1 MRKHLAMS
9 ALLDLLFPSKCVV
22 CERPPQLVCVGC
34 LPAPRP
40 QSELLSGYRLS
51 YALDLEGAAEKLI
64 TGYKDQSKLALARC
78 LAGYLDEALELL
90 PVRPAKIL
98 VPPSSRKNFARRGY
112 NPVELICSKSP
123 KLRPVKRVRA
133 RSIKFTL
140 DQRGLSARDRRENLE
155 GAFEVESGSGPLL
168 IVDDV
173 VTTGATALSLAS
185 ASAAAGF
192 EVVGICVVARRNSP
206 GQTRETKKA

>member
-51 YALDLEGAAEKLI
+51 YALDLVGAAEKLI
-64 TGYKDQSKLALARC
+64 TGYKDQSKLALARH
-78 LAGYLDEALELL
+78 LAGYLDEALEFL

-98 VPPSSRKNFARRGY
+98 VPPSSRNNFARRGY

-123 KLRPVKRVRA
+123 KLHSLKRVTA

-140 DQRGLSARDRRENLE
+140 DQRGLSAKDRRENLD
-155 GAFEVESGSGPLL
+155 GAFEVESGSGP
-168 IVDDV
+168 
-173 VTTGATALSLAS
+173 
-185 ASAAAGF
+185 
-192 EVVGICVVARRNSP
+192 C
-206 GQTRETKKA
+206 

>member
-22 CERPPQLVCVGC
+22 CERPPQPVCVGC

-40 QSELLSGYRLS
+40 RSELLSGHRLS

-64 TGYKDQSKLALARC
+64 SGYKDQSKLALARY
-78 LAGYLDEALELL
+78 LAGYLNEALELL
-90 PVRPAKIL
+90 PVRPTKIL

-123 KLRPVKRVRA
+123 KLRSLKRVSA

-140 DQRGLSARDRRENLE
+140 DQRGLSAKDRRENLE
-155 GAFEVESGSGPLL
+155 GAFEVESGSGPVL

-192 EVVGICVVARRNSP
+192 EVAGICVVARRNSP
-206 GQTRETKKA
+206 GQTRESKKA

>member
-1 MRKHLAMS
+1 MS

-64 TGYKDQSKLALARC
+64 TGYKDQSKLALARH

-123 KLRPVKRVRA
+123 KLRSLKRVSA

-140 DQRGLSARDRRENLE
+140 DQRGLSAKDRRENLE

-192 EVVGICVVARRNSP
+192 EVVGICVVARRISH
-206 GQTRETKKA
+206 GQTRESKKA